1 MATKKPMK
9 KPVKRVRRFQEG
21 GEADLKAEG
30 LAASNKDA
38 PLGFFESLRR
48 LGQGNI
54 DQEGSEAYKRYGAGR
69 GRMER
74 AAASEFPSNAGN
86 GATTRAL
93 APVSAKGLETY
104 NKTMDSVDA
113 EAGDSARMS
122 EMLDRGRAEGERDY
136 KKMAP
141 SLAQTQVAALLAD
154 KPSAK
159 PKPAAKSSAMTS
171 RPATGSGG
179 GRGAAAGEEDAYR
192 ASRAA
197 STAPAAASAAAP
209 TASRNDASATPTQ
222 SVSAPSESKFDASDA
237 LGLGLAAASV
247 IPVVRG
253 GRVLYQAGKKMYQ
266 TYKAAKDAIKN
277 RPKLDRP
284 GTVSGEGFVMRDVK
298 DPSAVAK
305 APQKAL
311 PAPRKGDITDVTPK
325 NVNPRSV
332 TGSAREDAKADRFR
346 RGLDELSAK
355 QMAEKNLRER
365 GNKFLF
371 ADDAMKRGGRVKK
384 MASGGSVKSSTAS
397 KRGDGIALRGKTR
410 GKIY

>member
-21 GEADLKAEG
+21 GEAALKAEG

-54 DQEGSEAYKRYGAGR
+54 DQEGSEAYNRYGAGR

-74 AAASEFPSNAGN
+74 AAMSELAGMTASNMGDASQSG
-86 GATTRAL
+86 
-93 APVSAKGLETY
+93 KGLAAY
-104 NKTMDSVDA
+104 QQSVDDDEVRRGA
-113 EAGDSARMS
+113 E
-122 EMLDRGRAEGERDY
+122 EMMRRGREEGDRDY
-136 KKMAP
+136 KRMTP
-141 SLAQTQVAALLAD
+141 SLAQTQIKELIAAKPAKRVSATASGPTTGDFARVDRKVPSGPTPTRAPGGAMKRGALSNEAPAVSSSVAA
-154 KPSAK
+154 P
-159 PKPAAKSSAMTS
+159 
-171 RPATGSGG
+171 
-179 GRGAAAGEEDAYR
+179 
-192 ASRAA
+192 
-197 STAPAAASAAAP
+197 AASAATTREERQARIDQAFKP
-209 TASRNDASATPTQ
+209 
-222 SVSAPSESKFDASDA
+222 PSDEQ
-237 LGLGLAAASV
+237 
-247 IPVVRG
+247 I
-253 GRVLYQAGKKMYQ
+253 QAGLEAGTLGAGFTLKKV
-266 TYKAAKDAIKN
+266 ADLAKNLAN
-277 RPKLDRP
+277 RKSALKDRLRLDRP
-284 GTVSGEGFVMRDVK
+284 GTVSGEGFVMRDGKIVK
-298 DPSAVAK
+298 DIAKK

-311 PAPRKGDITDVTPK
+311 PSPITDVTAK

-346 RGLDELSAK
+346 RGLEELSAK

-397 KRGDGIALRGKTR
+397 SRGDGIALRGKTR

>member
-21 GEADLKAEG
+21 GEAADKAAG
-30 LAASNKDA
+30 LAASNKEA
-38 PLGFFESLRR
+38 PVSFFERLRM
-48 LGQGNI
+48 GNI
-54 DQEGSEAYKRYGAGR
+54 DQEGSEAYNRFGAGR
-69 GRMER
+69 AKMDRDAANEL
-74 AAASEFPSNAGN
+74 AASRMVDNMNAS
-86 GATTRAL
+86 R
-93 APVSAKGLETY
+93 PAKGLETY
-104 NKTMDSVDA
+104 NQTMDSVDA
-113 EAGDSARMS
+113 DAGDSSRMA
-122 EMLDRGRAEGERDY
+122 EMMSRGRAEGERDE
-136 KKMAP
+136 KRMAP
-141 SLAQTQVAALLAD
+141 SLAQTQNAALLAA

-179 GRGAAAGEEDAYR
+179 GRGAAVGEEDAYR

-197 STAPAAASAAAP
+197 APAAAKPAATSAAKTKEERQARIDQAFKP
-209 TASRNDASATPTQ
+209 
-222 SVSAPSESKFDASDA
+222 PSDEQIQQGLEAGT
-237 LGLGLAAASV
+237 LGAGLSLKTLSGLAKNLANRRAA
-247 IPVVRG
+247 
-253 GRVLYQAGKKMYQ
+253 
-266 TYKAAKDAIKN
+266 TKN
-277 RPKLDRP
+277 SLRLDRP
-284 GTVSGEGFVMRDVK
+284 GTVSGEGFVMRDGKIVK
-298 DPSAVAK
+298 DIAKK

-311 PAPRKGDITDVTPK
+311 PSPITDVTAK

-384 MASGGSVKSSTAS
+384 MASGGSVKSSVSSAS
-397 KRGDGIALRGKTR
+397 RRGDGIATKGKTR
-410 GKIY
+410 GKIC